1 MISGKKSGFKMWIQ
15 SAPSILELPGNTA
28 FPPKKNLGCLLAC
41 LMPLPARIGQ
51 LTSTVPLALA
61 VCMSGRPA
69 EPGWTASKKG
79 VWAAQLPAPLPSPS
93 VPLHSRDQT
102 PVNSTPSDTDTAA
115 CAWPACRARGH
126 GGLASEDGIESS
138 WRNLEFTRDSRV

>member
-93 VPLHSRDQT
+93 VPLHSRDQSIPLRVT
-102 PVNSTPSDTDTAA
+102 PTRPRVRGPRAGRVGTAG
-115 CAWPACRARGH
+115 WPRRTEWSRA
-126 GGLASEDGIESS
+126 GGI
-138 WRNLEFTRDSRV
+138 